1 MRTAHALRSLWPLAA
16 ILVLAA
22 GVLPTAGAL
31 AAASALPSASVPP
44 IAGSPPAANAL
55 PTAGVPAGAAVQ
67 ALGAARVPSPQE
79 SSGGNATR
87 LSHGRF
93 KDFPIYKPSG
103 SPTSFVLLLSG
114 DGGWNSTADAMARQL
129 VRQGAMVAGVDWARF
144 KANLEADGDQCVFPD
159 GDLENLS
166 HFVQA
171 YFHTTTY
178 LSPILVGVSSGAAMA
193 YAMLAQAPRN
203 TFAAALTLGFCPSLD
218 MEKPLC
224 KGSGIESVHST
235 RGHGVE
241 FLPIKNL
248 GNPWVN
254 LQGANDRVCPAGAT
268 RDFIS
273 QVRGAAGVTLP
284 KVAHDFASLPDWLP
298 QFTAGYNRLAT
309 QNPTTRVAPPPAGL
323 SDLPIVEVP
332 AQPGVAPTDTFAII
346 MSGDGGWAGLDQDVA
361 AALSAKGIPVVG
373 LDSLRYYWTAR
384 TPDGLAADTDRM
396 IRYYLAHFGKQ
407 RVLLI
412 GYSQGADVLP
422 FAVNRLS
429 EATRAR
435 VALVAVMGMSEHALF
450 EFHLSSWISDSN
462 SGPATLPEINR
473 ISGVPVLCIYGA
485 DESDSL
491 CPKLDPR
498 KFNIVKL
505 KGGHHFDGDYANL
518 ARQILAA
525 ANR

>member
-1 MRTAHALRSLWPLAA
+1 
-16 ILVLAA
+16 
-22 GVLPTAGAL
+22 
-31 AAASALPSASVPP
+31 
-44 IAGSPPAANAL
+44 
-55 PTAGVPAGAAVQ
+55 
-67 ALGAARVPSPQE
+67 
-79 SSGGNATR
+79 
-87 LSHGRF
+87 
-93 KDFPIYKPSG
+93 
-103 SPTSFVLLLSG
+103 
-114 DGGWNSTADAMARQL
+114 
-129 VRQGAMVAGVDWARF
+129 MVAGIDWAKF

-171 YFHTTTY
+171 YFHTATY
-178 LSPILVGVSSGAAMA
+178 LSPILVGVGSGAAMA
-193 YAMLAQAPRN
+193 YAMLAQAPRS

-218 MEKPLC
+218 LAKPLC
-224 KGSGIESVHST
+224 KGSGLESVRST
-235 RGHGVE
+235 HARGLE
-241 FLPIKNL
+241 FLPIKSL

-254 LQGANDRVCPAGAT
+254 LQGTNDRVCPAPAA

-273 QVRGAAGVTLP
+273 QVRGAAIVTLP
-284 KVAHDFASLPDWLP
+284 NVGHDFASLPDWLP
-298 QFTAGYNRLAT
+298 QYTAGYNKLAT
-309 QNPTTRVAPPPAGL
+309 QNPTTRVASPPAGL
-323 SDLPIVEVP
+323 SDLPIVEIP
-332 AQPGVAPTDTFAII
+332 AQPIAAQPIVAQPVAAQPGAVQSDASRPDAARTDSFAII

-361 AALSAKGIPVVG
+361 AALSAKGIAVVG

-384 TPDGLAADTDRM
+384 TPEGLAADTDRM

-422 FAVNRLS
+422 FAVNRLP

-473 ISGVPVLCIYGA
+473 INGVPVLCMYGA
-485 DESDSL
+485 DETDSL
-491 CPKLDPR
+491 CPQLDPK
-498 KFNIVKL
+498 KFIIVKL

-525 ANR
+525 AKP